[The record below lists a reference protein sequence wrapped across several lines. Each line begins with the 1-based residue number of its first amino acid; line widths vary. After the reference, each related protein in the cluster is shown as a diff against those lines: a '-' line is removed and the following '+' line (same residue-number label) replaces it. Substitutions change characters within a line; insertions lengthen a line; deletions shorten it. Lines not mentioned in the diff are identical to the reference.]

1 MQRVILHCD
10 ANSFFASVE
19 LLGRPELKELPVA
32 VCGNPENRHGI
43 ILAKNEAAKKFKV
56 QTAETIWQAK
66 KKCPELILLPPH
78 HNLYSA
84 YSKKIN
90 EIYSRYSDRVE
101 AFGIDESWLDITGTW
116 HLFGKSPLEVAHRLR
131 MEVKA
136 ETGLTISI
144 GLSFNKVFAKLGS
157 DYKKPDAV
165 TEFSTD
171 NYKQLVWALPVS
183 ALLYV
188 GKRSAQTLA
197 ALGIKNIG
205 QLAGASP
212 DNLTS
217 VLGKQGEELWHYAR
231 GEDTSEVRFFGD
243 VPQVKSVGNGFTFKR
258 NLTNAQDIRTGV
270 RLLSDEVASRLR
282 RHGLFCT
289 CVSVQIKDTQL
300 KSIQRQKQLL
310 YPSHLASDI
319 SKAAAELVLDN
330 WEKGQ
335 PIRMITIT
343 GANLTTGEDGMQT
356 CVFAEGQPNKKKE
369 MLEQSLDKIRGK
381 YGHGAIST
389 AHIIKNELGFDDL
402 KIEDYD

>member
-1 MQRVILHCD
+1 MERVILHCD

-19 LLGRPELKELPVA
+19 LLGRPELKDLPVA

-66 KKCPELILLPPH
+66 KKCANLILLPPH
-78 HNLYSA
+78 HNLYSV

-116 HLFGKSPLEVAHRLR
+116 HLFGKSPYEVAQRLR
-131 MEVKA
+131 EEVKE
-136 ETGLTISI
+136 ETGLTVSI

-165 TEFSTD
+165 TEFSRK
-171 NYKQLVWALPVS
+171 NYKQLVWALPVDS
-183 ALLYV
+183 LLYV
-188 GKRSAQTLA
+188 GKRSAQALN
-197 ALGIKNIG
+197 ALGIRNIG
-205 QLAGASP
+205 QLAGADP
-212 DNLTS
+212 ANLTS

-231 GEDTSEVRFFGD
+231 GEGNSEVRLFGD

-258 NLTNAQDIRTGV
+258 NLTTIDDVRTGV

-282 RHGLFCT
+282 RHCLFCT
-289 CVSVQIKDTQL
+289 CVGVQIKDTQL
-300 KSIQRQKQLL
+300 KSIQRQKQLS

-319 SKAAAELVLDN
+319 AKAATELVLDN
-330 WEKGQ
+330 WHKGQ
-335 PIRMITIT
+335 PIRMITVT
-343 GANLTTGEDGMQT
+343 AANLTTGDDGMQT
-356 CVFAEGQPNKKKE
+356 SIFTQGELDKKQE
-369 MLEQSLDKIRGK
+369 MLELSLDKIREK
-381 YGHGAIST
+381 YGHSAIST

-402 KIEDYD
+402 KIEEYN